1 MRPKVRKSIAIIG
14 EGETE
19 WFYFDS
25 LRRFHRYPFKVAPD
39 FPGHSDIG
47 HILKLAEQYTS
58 EGYDYVICLIDMD
71 RIKSNPKENN
81 KYQKAKSGRK
91 YKHVWFVETYPCTEF
106 WFLLHFLPQLS
117 TRTYNTQEELLKELK
132 KYMPGYEKT
141 KQYFKQADLYC
152 YLIKNGTLQ
161 RAIENAKILCDL
173 SKQNPEDE
181 LSYSGIY
188 RVFELL
194 NDLNPM
200 ES

>member
-1 MRPKVRKSIAIIG
+1 
-14 EGETE
+14 
-19 WFYFDS
+19 
-25 LRRFHRYPFKVAPD
+25 
-39 FPGHSDIG
+39 
-47 HILKLAEQYTS
+47 
-58 EGYDYVICLIDMD
+58 
-71 RIKSNPKENN
+71 
-81 KYQKAKSGRK
+81 
-91 YKHVWFVETYPCTEF
+91 
-106 WFLLHFLPQLS
+106 
-117 TRTYNTQEELLKELK
+117 
-132 KYMPGYEKT
+132 MPGYEKT